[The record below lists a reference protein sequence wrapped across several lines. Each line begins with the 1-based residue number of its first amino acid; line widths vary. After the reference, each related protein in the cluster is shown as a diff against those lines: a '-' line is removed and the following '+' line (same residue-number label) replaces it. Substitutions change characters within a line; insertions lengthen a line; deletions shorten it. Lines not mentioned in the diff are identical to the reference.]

1 MASDNERPDDAAAFT
16 ELQQLVHHL
25 GDELAGFR
33 RRALQAEA
41 RVKAID
47 GSAGAARMTPER
59 MEKLERENGDLK
71 KRLEAARS
79 RTRQILDRVRFLRQQ
94 HEGVTR

>member
-1 MASDNERPDDAAAFT
+1 MTSDNERPDEAVLA
-16 ELQQLVHHL
+16 ELQQLVRHL

-33 RRALQAEA
+33 RRALQSEA

-47 GSAGAARMTPER
+47 GSAGTAKLTPER
-59 MEKLERENGDLK
+59 MSRLERENADLR

-94 HEGVTR
+94 HEAVTR